1 MLYRV
6 GTKKELS
13 ASSCKLPRR
22 VMTEVFQGI
31 AILDCEYGAE
41 RDSLFVGGFSL
52 IAEDRED
59 VTAIKNY
66 VDYDTHPCE
75 WATKIG
81 ITGYISALFIM
92 NNDFSIMVYMPEEI
106 APESIRKELEE

>member
-13 ASSCKLPRR
+13 SSGCKLPKR

-31 AILDCEYGAE
+31 VILDTEYGPE

-52 IAEDRED
+52 IAEESED

-66 VDYDTHPCE
+66 VDYDVHPPE
-75 WATKIG
+75 WVTKISW
-81 ITGYISALFIM
+81 TGYISALYIM
-92 NNDFSIMVYMPEEI
+92 NNDFSIMLYMPQEI
-106 APESIRKELEE
+106 APESILRELEN